1 MAKTLLKDDFRK
13 TLLTAMFYEG
23 KLSLSEL
30 SHRCHKSIPNVTN
43 VVAELQKEGY
53 IEVHEPTES
62 SGGRRPVKYSLN
74 KDKDHYFVAVATDQL
89 MTRIAFYDL
98 KRKLVG
104 EVQTENIN
112 NYEDPD
118 GLNRLIAFINQAIDQ
133 SKISR
138 NKIQAVGVAMPG
150 FVNIVEGV
158 NYSFFTDIDQS
169 LRDHLTDK
177 IGLPVFIDNDSS
189 AIAYAELRF
198 GAAKDLKNV
207 MVVNIGWGTGLGM
220 IVNGSLFR
228 GHSGYA
234 GELSHIPLSDN
245 DNLCSCGKRGC
256 LEVDTSL
263 VVVADKAKEAI
274 RLGAKSS
281 LSTLFSHP
289 SKLPGEHLIDAAVK
303 GDPLA
308 ISLLSEASFMLGKG
322 LATLI
327 HIMNP
332 ELIVLSGRGA
342 EAGNIMVAPIRQALH
357 QFCIPKLM
365 EHTELVVSELGNN
378 AELIGALAIAIENH
392 EFY

>member
-1 MAKTLLKDDFRK
+1 MAKTLPKDNFRK
-13 TLLTAMFYEG
+13 ALLKAMFYDG

-43 VVAELQKEGY
+43 VIAELQKEGY
-53 IEVHEPTES
+53 IEVHEPTDS
-62 SGGRRPVKYSLN
+62 SGGRRPVKYSLSQ
-74 KDKDHYFVAVATDQL
+74 DKDQYFVAVATDQL
-89 MTRIAFYDL
+89 MTRIAIFDL
-98 KRKLVG
+98 KHTIIGGVL
-104 EVQTENIN
+104 TENIN

-118 GLNRLIAFINQAIDQ
+118 GLDRLISFINKSIDQ
-133 SKISR
+133 SEIPR
-138 NKIQAVGVAMPG
+138 DKIQVVGVAMPG
-150 FVNIVEGV
+150 FVNIVEGI
-158 NYSFFTDIDQS
+158 NYSFFTHVDTS
-169 LRDHLTDK
+169 LRDHLTDE

-198 GAAKDLKNV
+198 GAAKELSNV

-234 GELSHIPLSDN
+234 GELSHIPLSEN

-263 VVVADKAKEAI
+263 VVIADKAKEAI

-281 LSTLFSHP
+281 LSKLLSDPT
-289 SKLPGEHLIDAAVK
+289 KLPGEHILDAAVK
-303 GDPLA
+303 GDQLA
-308 ISLLSEASFMLGKG
+308 ISLLGEASFMLGKG

-342 EAGNIMVAPIRQALH
+342 DAGKMLVAPIRQALH

-365 EHTELVVSELGNN
+365 ENTELIVSDLGNN

-392 EFY
+392 EFH

>member
-1 MAKTLLKDDFRK
+1 MSNILPKDDFRRA
-13 TLLTAMFYEG
+13 LLKAMFYDG

-30 SHRCHKSIPNVTN
+30 SHRSHKSIPNVTN
-43 VVAELQKEGY
+43 VIADLQKEGY
-53 IEVHEPTES
+53 LQVHEPTDS

-74 KDKDHYFVAVATDQL
+74 KDKDQYFVAVATDQL
-89 MTRIAFYDL
+89 MTRIAVYDL
-98 KRKLVG
+98 ECNLIG
-104 EVQTENIN
+104 DIITENIN
-112 NYEDPD
+112 NYEDKK
-118 GLNRLIAFINQAIDQ
+118 GLDRLISFVNQFVDQ
-133 SKISR
+133 TDIQRS
-138 NKIQAVGVAMPG
+138 KIQAVGVAMPG
-150 FVNIVEGV
+150 FVNIVEGI
-158 NYSFFTDIDQS
+158 NYSFFTDVNTS
-169 LRDHLTDK
+169 LRDYLTEE

-189 AIAYAELRF
+189 AIAYAELRL
-198 GAAKDLKNV
+198 GAAKNLKNV

-263 VVVADKAKEAI
+263 VVVAEKAKEAI

-281 LSTLFSHP
+281 LSKLFSDP
-289 SKLPGEHLIDAAVK
+289 SKLPGEHMLDAAVK

-308 ISLLSEASFMLGKG
+308 ISILAESAFMLGKG

-342 EAGNIMVAPIRQALH
+342 EAGNILVAPISQALN
-357 QFCIPKLM
+357 QFCIPKLL
-365 EHTELVVSELGNN
+365 ENTELVVSDLGNN
-378 AELIGALAIAIENH
+378 AELIGALTIAVENH
-392 EFY
+392 EF